1 MGVPKRLTEMQQ
13 KFAHELVSNEGR
25 KYAYQCAIDAGYAK
39 DRARQTS
46 WELQHPKHHPLVV
59 KYIGEIRAEY
69 QKKYAVTFERH
80 ISELGKI
87 RIDALK
93 KGAWSAAVNAEVA
106 RGKAAGLYV
115 EQKIIRTGKLDDL
128 SEEELEKRM
137 KEIIDQYAPILEGKV
152 DVADVKKKQ
161 KQLRLNGKIK
171 SQPLRPLKNVKST
184 EESPS
189 KDKNKLIES
198 QSPPQKIDDQDS
210 TS

>member
-1 MGVPKRLTEMQQ
+1 MQK

-39 DRARQTS
+39 DRSRQTS
-46 WELQHPKHHPLVV
+46 YELQNPKHHPLVV
-59 KYIGEIRAEY
+59 KYIGEIREEY

-80 ISELGKI
+80 ITELGKI
-87 RIDALK
+87 RQDALA

-106 RGKAAGLYV
+106 RGKAAGLYI

-161 KQLRLNGKIK
+161 KQLRLNGESRLRGKDK
-171 SQPLRPLKNVKST
+171 QSKPLPPLR
-184 EESPS
+184 
-189 KDKNKLIES
+189 
-198 QSPPQKIDDQDS
+198 KINDPDS

>member
-25 KYAYQCAIDAGYAK
+25 KYGYQCAIDAGYAK
-39 DRARQTS
+39 DRARQTA
-46 WELQHPKHHPLVV
+46 WELQNPKMHPLVV
-59 KYIGEIRAEY
+59 KYIGELREEY

-87 RIDALK
+87 RQDALK

-106 RGKAAGLYV
+106 RGKAAGLYI

-137 KEIIDQYAPILEGKV
+137 KEIIDQYSPILEGKV
-152 DVADVKKKQ
+152 EVADVKKLQ
-161 KQLRLNGKIK
+161 KDIRLNGSKPK
-171 SQPLRPLKNVKST
+171 SNTQHKTKLKPLHKL
-184 EESPS
+184 ESS
-189 KDKNKLIES
+189 DKEA
-198 QSPPQKIDDQDS
+198 
-210 TS
+210 TSNSVSSSSSRKTKE

>member
-1 MGVPKRLTEMQQ
+1 MGAITRLTEMQRR
-13 KFAHELVSNEGR
+13 FAHEIVSNEGR
-25 KYAYQCAIDAGYAK
+25 KNGTECAVSAGYAE
-39 DRARQTS
+39 DSAGVRAA
-46 WELQHPKHHPLVV
+46 ELQNPKRIPLVV
-59 KYIGEIRAEY
+59 KYIGELREEY

-80 ISELGKI
+80 ISELGRI

-106 RGKAAGLYV
+106 RGKAAGLYI

-152 DVADVKKKQ
+152 DVADIKKKQ
-161 KQLRLNGKIK
+161 KQLRLNGKLK
-171 SQPLRPLKNVKST
+171 SQPLRPLKKIN
-184 EESPS
+184 EESKS
-189 KDKNKLIES
+189 KDKDKEVETQPLTRSTN
-198 QSPPQKIDDQDS
+198 DQDS